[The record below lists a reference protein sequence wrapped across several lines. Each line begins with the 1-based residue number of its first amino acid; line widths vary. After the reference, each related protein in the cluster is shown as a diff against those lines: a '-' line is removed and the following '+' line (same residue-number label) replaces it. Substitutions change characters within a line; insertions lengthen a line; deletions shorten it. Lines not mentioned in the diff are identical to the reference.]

1 MLIFWTHVWTSLHGG
16 LQPSCPIKGVEH
28 EQLFHASV
36 LSPFKIKQIVHSD
49 VSVSKVSRD
58 WKYSKSS
65 IINDITPQIT
75 QDRKKNM

>member
-1 MLIFWTHVWTSLHGG
+1 MSY
-16 LQPSCPIKGVEH
+16 KGVEL

-49 VSVSKVSRD
+49 VSVSKVSSD

-75 QDRKKNM
+75 QDRKKNV